1 MAGRQGYGSGMTV
14 NPIQLQKHLSGIDYP
29 AKKEDLIKRAQ
40 KSGADRNVMD
50 TLKSLPRD
58 NFNSPNDVSEAIGD
72 MNQM

>member
-1 MAGRQGYGSGMTV
+1 MTV